1 MRMKGVKDRIK
12 GLADVVLNI
21 ADITDRRA
29 ASSMLLDNYIE
40 VPDKLES
47 TFGVL
52 LAHNDLFGCLFEVAD
67 VLRSKVGLEDSEYK
81 VKSLFGF
88 LASGGMLRDF
98 VAIARRVLLE
108 HELGSLERCFEAF
121 H

>member
-1 MRMKGVKDRIK
+1 MKGVKDGIE

-21 ADITDRRA
+21 ADIIDGRA
-29 ASSMLLDNYIE
+29 AASMLLSDYIE

-52 LAHNDLFGCLFEVAD
+52 LAHNDLLGCLFEVAN
-67 VLRSKVGLEDSEYK
+67 VLWSKVGLEDSEYK

-88 LASGGMLRDF
+88 LASAGMPRDF
-98 VAIARRVLLE
+98 EAIACRVLLE
-108 HELGSLERCFEAF
+108 HELRSLERCFEAL